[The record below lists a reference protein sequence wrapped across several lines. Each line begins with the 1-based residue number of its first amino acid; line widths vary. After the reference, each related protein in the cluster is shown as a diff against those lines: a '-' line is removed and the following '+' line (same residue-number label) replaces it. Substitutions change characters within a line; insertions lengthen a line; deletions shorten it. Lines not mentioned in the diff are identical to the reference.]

1 MLPQSKTAPVSLSI
15 KKKESRSSLLGT
27 FFPGRVQPPS
37 KRNSA
42 APPIKIRGVVG
53 ADPGELSIRASMAR
67 KKAFQLESFEN
78 GEYGDYEDTDGEEM
92 EQEMEEMQFLLQYE
106 SQDLAEVKVKE
117 EPAMLQPMEGRERGR
132 RQKSFAARLLSRGSQ

>member
-1 MLPQSKTAPVSLSI
+1 MLPQSKTAPISLSI
-15 KKKESRSSLLGT
+15 KKKENRSSSLGT
-27 FFPGRVQPPS
+27 FLSSRAQSSS
-37 KRNSA
+37 KRNSD

-78 GEYGDYEDTDGEEM
+78 GDYGDYENTDEGEM
-92 EQEMEEMQFLLQYE
+92 EKEMEEMQFLLQYE
-106 SQDLAEVKVKE
+106 SQDLVEVE
-117 EPAMLQPMEGRERGR
+117 EAPAMLQPMEGRERGG